1 MASVVT
7 EAEVEVEEEEEE
19 EEEEAE
25 ESMNQNCRDIDD
37 IRKESS
43 NRWHSRIG
51 Y

>member
-7 EAEVEVEEEEEE
+7 EAEVEVEEEE